1 MLRRCHSAVI
11 GACRP
16 LAGSRLAALEAI
28 AAQIPPGTVRE
39 RFADPTHSVPLA
51 PDCIKAFAREAG
63 ANGFCAVAAAI
74 GSVRSRAKGAD
85 EPALTQRELARS
97 PSSCGVPSVSAA
109 RAS

>member
-39 RFADPTHSVPLA
+39 RFANPTHSVPLA
-51 PDCIKAFAREAG
+51 PDCIKACAREA
-63 ANGFCAVAAAI
+63 APTVL
-74 GSVRSRAKGAD
+74 RACCSYWRRPKQMNL
-85 EPALTQRELARS
+85 P
-97 PSSCGVPSVSAA
+97 
-109 RAS
+109 